1 MTSFLLVGSYQET
14 ANGHS
19 WRRVHP
25 FVGWRYSD
33 TARSGPIVTCLSIF
47 QCKGRFAMRY
57 EPLSR
62 FPALRTRDVDELRQR
77 MSGLFSVRS
86 MDLGRGARR
95 TFEGRLNHRQLR
107 DVGMSYAR
115 YGAALTASLSH
126 GDSYIQGFP
135 LRGQGSY
142 VLNGSEGGTSPGHG
156 IFCGPG
162 ADLRLE
168 YSSDFE

>member
-107 DVGMSYAR
+107 DVGRPLSYAASR
-115 YGAALTASLSH
+115 GGRRPSGVYLSTAVGSSRESRARSSSCDNPVCCTSAARTSCPIACLT
-126 GDSYIQGFP
+126 
-135 LRGQGSY
+135 
-142 VLNGSEGGTSPGHG
+142 
-156 IFCGPG
+156 
-162 ADLRLE
+162 
-168 YSSDFE
+168 